1 MFFIVPESLDLAI
14 DDIIRK
20 AEPNDDPRDD
30 KFLGIRCQLVAAFN
44 ERGSLADI
52 SIKPGCLSDHDKRS
66 NAAKRGWKTRRA
78 ANAAFATE

>member
-1 MFFIVPESLDLAI
+1 MFLIVPESLGFAI
-14 DDIIRK
+14 DEIIRK
-20 AEPNDDPRDD
+20 AEPEDDPRAE
-30 KFLGIRCQLVAAFN
+30 KFNGIRNQLIQCFH

-78 ANAAFATE
+78 ATSN

>member
-1 MFFIVPESLDLAI
+1 MFLIVTESLDIAI
-14 DDIIRK
+14 DKIIRK
-20 AEPNDDPRDD
+20 AEPKDDPRAE
-30 KFLGIRCQLVAAFN
+30 KFNGIRNQLVHAFH

-78 ANAAFATE
+78 ANAAFAAE